1 MSADRRRVTP
11 EQATFAASA
20 AILLALAV
28 AIVALWVQQ
37 RDPVTLSV
45 EQVGEVRVAG
55 RQSYLTAEVRNTG
68 DETAEAV
75 EVIAELVVDGD
86 LLAEG
91 TQSIDFLSGGDIE
104 TIVFIFDQSS
114 PDAAAA
120 LRVASY
126 QVP

>member
-11 EQATFAASA
+11 ERATFVASA

-37 RDPVTLSV
+37 RDPATLSV

-55 RQSYLTAEVRNTG
+55 NQSYLTAEVRNTG